1 MTREQGDDHVEM
13 DRTPARPGTEAGL
26 ALAAIGHDLRT
37 PVTSVIA
44 LTQLAL
50 DAQRR
55 GQGVEDCLMQILA
68 AARTLDSIAGDLTAA
83 CTQDTRQETFSGDS
97 LAQALRALAGP
108 PAQARGQR
116 LTIDLQ
122 GLGEGGLLGD
132 RAGLER
138 VLLNLLTNA
147 VKYTPEGGSIR
158 LTAQAE
164 PDAPADIQACFVV
177 EDNGM
182 GMKPEFVSRM
192 FQPYVRAPESEGT
205 PGSGLGMTIA
215 KRLVD
220 RMGGCIDVQSRW
232 GKGTRFTVRV
242 PLERTAER
250 PGERSAV
257 PEKPLKGE
265 HILLAEDNALCAQI
279 AVRLLG
285 HAGAQ
290 VACAQNGQEAVR
302 RFASVPPG
310 RFSVVLLDLRMPVLD
325 GFGAARAIRALPRA
339 DAADVPILALTAGA
353 AQEDEA
359 QARRAG
365 MDACLKKPLEAAV
378 LARKLR
384 SARKRAMEREETAT
398 ASDFR

>member
-13 DRTPARPGTEAGL
+13 DGTPARPGMEAGL

-83 CTQDTRQETFSGDS
+83 CAQDTRQETFSGDS

-220 RMGGCIDVQSRW
+220 RMSGCIDVQSRW
-232 GKGTRFTVRV
+232 GEGARFTVRV
-242 PLERTAER
+242 PLGRRRRTRRRRGA
-250 PGERSAV
+250 PGWT
-257 PEKPLKGE
+257 P
-265 HILLAEDNALCAQI
+265 D
-279 AVRLLG
+279 
-285 HAGAQ
+285 
-290 VACAQNGQEAVR
+290 
-302 RFASVPPG
+302 
-310 RFSVVLLDLRMPVLD
+310 
-325 GFGAARAIRALPRA
+325 
-339 DAADVPILALTAGA
+339 
-353 AQEDEA
+353 
-359 QARRAG
+359 
-365 MDACLKKPLEAAV
+365 
-378 LARKLR
+378 
-384 SARKRAMEREETAT
+384 
-398 ASDFR
+398 